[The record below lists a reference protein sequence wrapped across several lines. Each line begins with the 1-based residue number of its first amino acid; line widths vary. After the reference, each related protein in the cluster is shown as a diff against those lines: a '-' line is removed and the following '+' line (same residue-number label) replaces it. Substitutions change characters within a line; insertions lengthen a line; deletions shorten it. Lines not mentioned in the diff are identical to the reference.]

1 MVNESSCEDHG
12 FRVSGADG
20 KVIAPRA
27 PFAGPLVS
35 EYRDVSAAGTVGGTC
50 APITMGAYPSRHLA
64 IPRTTGMPHRPSSSD
79 GQSSVFVFSNP
90 IGRCYRLP
98 KIARRYAGLSLA
110 IGGLGSAAVP
120 TVSHRRRTVRHG
132 FYRIPDHTGS
142 RYRGTTGPRSYSV
155 PDMVPVIFPAVE
167 EVVLHPLC
175 GLFRWACA
183 GVVVNMP
190 PLLQDAS

>member
-1 MVNESSCEDHG
+1 M
-12 FRVSGADG
+12 
-20 KVIAPRA
+20 
-27 PFAGPLVS
+27 
-35 EYRDVSAAGTVGGTC
+35 SAAGTVSETL
-50 APITMGAYPSRHLA
+50 ARLTRRTATARHLA

-132 FYRIPDHTGS
+132 FYRILKAIHGFTLS
-142 RYRGTTGPRSYSV
+142 RNEP
-155 PDMVPVIFPAVE
+155 PAVAVRRKSHTNVWLE
-167 EVVLHPLC
+167 
-175 GLFRWACA
+175 
-183 GVVVNMP
+183 
-190 PLLQDAS
+190 